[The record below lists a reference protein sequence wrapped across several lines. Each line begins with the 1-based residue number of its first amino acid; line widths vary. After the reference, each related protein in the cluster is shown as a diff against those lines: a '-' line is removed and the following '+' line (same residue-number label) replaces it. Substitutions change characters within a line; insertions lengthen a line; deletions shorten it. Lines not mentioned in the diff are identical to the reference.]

1 MPDDDEV
8 VKRKRNSS
16 DGDDFDASPIPK
28 KRKKTEEADSGENR
42 DNSDP
47 TAKFAD
53 VGFWQKRRKRL
64 PGTFKAAR
72 KNLTEFGP
80 WQLPTSIDMDKFADI
95 ALATLDTMKVYVAI
109 VFSSC
114 SNLLTVPSVNFSH
127 DEYKVF
133 AKPVSESEAPGYYE
147 RIKNP
152 MDFGT
157 MRKKVADGGYGNSR
171 DATELLYKDFRQT
184 FDNCLIYN
192 DEGDVTEEASRILA
206 FLPEAF
212 AAACAA
218 VMK

>member
-1 MPDDDEV
+1 MAVAKQHRHGQICCHSFSDTGHDESV
-8 VKRKRNSS
+8 RRFGVSLC
-16 DGDDFDASPIPK
+16 
-28 KRKKTEEADSGENR
+28 
-42 DNSDP
+42 P
-47 TAKFAD
+47 TC
-53 VGFWQKRRKRL
+53 
-64 PGTFKAAR
+64 
-72 KNLTEFGP
+72 LTMSF
-80 WQLPTSIDMDKFADI
+80 TI
-95 ALATLDTMKVYVAI
+95 Y
-109 VFSSC
+109 
-114 SNLLTVPSVNFSH
+114 FSH

-157 MRKKVADGGYGNSR
+157 MRKKVLDGAYGDSR
-171 DATELLYKDFRQT
+171 DAMELLYKDFRQT

-218 VMK
+218 AMK